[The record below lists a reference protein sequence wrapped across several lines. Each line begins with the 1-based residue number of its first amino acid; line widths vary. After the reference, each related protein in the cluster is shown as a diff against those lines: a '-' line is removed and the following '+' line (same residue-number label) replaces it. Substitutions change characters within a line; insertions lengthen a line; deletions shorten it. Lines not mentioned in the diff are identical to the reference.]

1 MIDMKFVLGGKAI
14 FTVSN
19 DKGEHFTYKIAKHQT
34 IDMFF
39 AHVLSGADGMY
50 TYMGI
55 FDRSRGVVV
64 KGAKGIA
71 PTCKSVKVLE
81 WAIRVINGLSA
92 IPVGY
97 EIQHEGK
104 CSKCGRPLTD
114 PESIRTGMGST
125 CRNK

>member
-1 MIDMKFVLGGKAI
+1 MIDMKFVLAGKAI

-19 DKGEHFTYKIAKHQT
+19 DKGEHFTYKITKNPT
-34 IDMFF
+34 VDMYF
-39 AHVLSGADGMY
+39 ANVLSGADGMY

-64 KGAKGIA
+64 KGSKGIS

-81 WAIRVINGLSA
+81 WAIRVINGISA

-97 EIQHEGK
+97 DIQHCGR
-104 CSKCGRPLTD
+104 CSKCGRILTSPD
-114 PESIRTGMGST
+114 SIRTGMGT
-125 CRNK
+125 ICRLR